1 MRPKVAFLVVGGGLL
16 VIASLLMLRTKND
29 NRALASLGNDTLNT
43 GSARDQSV
51 TPHSLPSRKANRIY
65 AEDRS
70 ASRPDSKLDLSS
82 TLTPEDFEEAVN
94 NRILELSELALQSDA
109 DSFKQILAELT
120 NGVPQIRRAA
130 LDAVMQMG
138 NMEAIPVLKTIAEHS
153 TDAREVKDLREAI
166 EFLTLPSLVE
176 VTRAASRPVKN

>member
-29 NRALASLGNDTLNT
+29 NRALASLGNDT
-43 GSARDQSV
+43 
-51 TPHSLPSRKANRIY
+51 
-65 AEDRS
+65 EDRS